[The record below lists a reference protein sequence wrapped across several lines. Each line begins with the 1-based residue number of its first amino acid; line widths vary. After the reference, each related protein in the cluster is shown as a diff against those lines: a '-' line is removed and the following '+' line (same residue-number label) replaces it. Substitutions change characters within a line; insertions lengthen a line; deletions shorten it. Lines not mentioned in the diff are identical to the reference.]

1 MRWHLKL
8 IHRTYVAWDGTWRSI
23 SNIESKR
30 FPGSQNEQRKLKLMW
45 QKITRHT
52 ILQGLQNKLN
62 SGYKQKKTMFSQTNI
77 FLPKKYLLPLHF
89 LNEFW
94 WKLNAKN
101 IQKIYVLKL
110 YSSISSVEKDKNLAF
125 KKTRVLLFHIL
136 DSQLPEILPLHISR
150 LVSETK
156 LGRRCATGKT
166 WTTAKQISRQLQCW
180 S

>member
-8 IHRTYVAWDGTWRSI
+8 IHQTYVAWDGTWLSKWAAQTQTHVTKNNKTHNPPRTPAALLSSI
-23 SNIESKR
+23 NLIVDINK
-30 FPGSQNEQRKLKLMW
+30 RKLCFLKLIFFFPKNICCHFTFWMSFGGKLM
-45 QKITRHT
+45 QKT
-52 ILQGLQNKLN
+52 
-62 SGYKQKKTMFSQTNI
+62 YKIIN
-77 FLPKKYLLPLHF
+77 
-89 LNEFW
+89 
-94 WKLNAKN
+94 
-101 IQKIYVLKL
+101 VLKL
-110 YSSISSVEKDKNLAF
+110 YRSWSPVEKDKNLAF

-136 DSQLPEILPLHISR
+136 DPQLPEILPLHISR

>member
-1 MRWHLKL
+1 M
-8 IHRTYVAWDGTWRSI
+8 V
-23 SNIESKR
+23 
-30 FPGSQNEQRKLKLMW
+30 PGSQNEQRKLKLMW

-52 ILQGLQNKLN
+52 SSKDFSSSSLQCKLN

-89 LNEFW
+89 LNDFW

-136 DSQLPEILPLHISR
+136 DSQLPEILSLHISR